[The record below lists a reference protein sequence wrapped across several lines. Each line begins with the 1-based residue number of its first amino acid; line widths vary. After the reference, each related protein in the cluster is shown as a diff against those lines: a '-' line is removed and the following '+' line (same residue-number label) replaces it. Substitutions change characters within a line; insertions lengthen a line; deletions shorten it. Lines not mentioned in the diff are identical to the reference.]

1 MTATDAN
8 AIGSDGAPLSGRLVE
23 FVRMLRG
30 EGFRVGVQEGLDA
43 LRASV
48 RTGVLDQR
56 RLRWCLRSLL
66 CSDRDEWRRFDRLFD
81 AYWRPANRRSWVQSC
96 AGAPLQRGSAGARSP
111 GAAGEEAETDRAHE
125 GDDEDAGSGGA
136 RGGASYK
143 ESLARS
149 DFRFLT
155 DERQMQ
161 AVERMVERLARR
173 MRRRLMRRRRIA
185 RQGQRIHLRRTIRHS
200 LQYGGMPLELVFQS
214 RRRRLPRLVLL
225 LDVSRS
231 MSLYSLLFLRFAR
244 GIVGVFADAQAFAFH
259 TRLVPVTDALRERDL
274 QRLREKLA
282 VISLGWSG
290 GTRIGEC
297 IEHFNRAHAPRILN
311 SRSVVVV
318 MSDGFDTGPPE
329 MLADQLRRL
338 RRRARRIIWLNPLLG
353 REGYEPRA
361 RAMEAALPLV
371 DVFASAHNVESLLAL
386 ESELAKI

>member
-1 MTATDAN
+1 MTAAGAN
-8 AIGSDGAPLSGRLVE
+8 ANRRDEAPLSGRLVE
-23 FVRMLRG
+23 FVRMLRA

-43 LRASV
+43 LRTSA
-48 RTGVLDQR
+48 RIGLLDQR
-56 RLRWCLRSLL
+56 GLRWCLRSLL

-81 AYWRPANRRSWVQSC
+81 AYWRPANRRSWVQSS
-96 AGAPLQRGSAGARSP
+96 AGAPLQLGDQGLCSP
-111 GAAGEEAETDRAHE
+111 GNAGEEAETDRAYE
-125 GDDEDAGSGGA
+125 GDDADTGGGGA
-136 RGGASYK
+136 RGGASHK

-155 DERQMQ
+155 DEHQMQ

-185 RQGQRIHLRRTIRHS
+185 RQGRRIHLRRTIRHS
-200 LQYGGMPLELVFQS
+200 LQYGGAPLELVFQN

-244 GIVGVFADAQAFAFH
+244 GIVGVFGDAQAFAFH

-297 IEHFNRAHAPRILN
+297 LEQFNREHAPRILN

-318 MSDGFDTGPPE
+318 MSDGFDTGSPE
-329 MLADQLRRL
+329 LLADQLGRL
-338 RRRARRIIWLNPLLG
+338 RRRARRIVWLNPLLG

-371 DVFASAHNVESLLAL
+371 DVFASAHNVETLLAL
-386 ESELAKI
+386 ESELARI